1 MINSTV
7 REGGTVTQTDVEAA
21 KRARA
26 QQVYDRTRTLATGN
40 LIAQGASGF
49 FGFAANLLVDAAAIP
64 FYAQLWNEI
73 RGIYGKGEITAEA
86 TRAYVKPNIGF
97 LAQDLLWDKIV
108 GSIPII
114 GVPFNIAFAKA
125 LTWRLGAWFGF
136 LSAIDGEDDVEALT
150 AATMDLVREVFPS
163 SRSVFDFAAPDRDV
177 FVEFIASVD
186 GLTTDE
192 VQDRTKAAL
201 DALRGR

>member
-1 MINSTV
+1 
-7 REGGTVTQTDVEAA
+7 VTETDVEAA

-26 QQVYDRTRTLATGN
+26 QQVYDRTSRLATGN
-40 LIAQGASGF
+40 VVAQGASGF

-64 FYAQLWNEI
+64 FYAQLWSEI

-86 TRAYVKPNIGF
+86 AKAYLKPNIGF
-97 LAQDLLWDKIV
+97 LAQDLIWDKIV

-114 GVPFNIAFAKA
+114 GVPFNIVFAKA

-136 LSAIDGEDDVEALT
+136 LSAIDGEEDDAALT
-150 AATMDLVREVFPS
+150 ETTLRLVREIFPS
-163 SRSVFDFAAPDRDV
+163 SRSTFDFTAPDRDV
-177 FVEFIASVD
+177 FVEFIASID

-192 VQDRTKAAL
+192 VHDRTKAAL
-201 DALRGR
+201 DVLRGR

>member
-1 MINSTV
+1 
-7 REGGTVTQTDVEAA
+7 VTETDVEAA

-26 QQVYDRTRTLATGN
+26 QRVYDRTSTLATGN

-49 FGFAANLLVDAAAIP
+49 FGFAANLFVDVAAIP
-64 FYAQLWNEI
+64 FYAQLWSEV
-73 RGIYGKGEITAEA
+73 RGIYGKGEITTEA
-86 TRAYVKPNIGF
+86 AKAYLKPNIGF

-150 AATMDLVREVFPS
+150 EATMQLVREVFPS

-186 GLTTDE
+186 GLSTDE

-201 DALRGR
+201 DVLRGK

>member
-1 MINSTV
+1 V
-7 REGGTVTQTDVEAA
+7 PETDIDAA

-26 QQVYDRTRTLATGN
+26 EQVYERTSSLATGN

-64 FYAQLWNEI
+64 FYAQLWTEI

-86 TRAYVKPNIGF
+86 VRAYVKPNLGF
-97 LAQDLLWDKIV
+97 LAQDLLWDKVV

-114 GVPFNIAFAKA
+114 GIPFNIAFAKA
-125 LTWRLGAWFGF
+125 LTWRLGAWFGL
-136 LSAIDGEDDVEALT
+136 LSAIADEDDSEALT
-150 AATMDLVREVFPS
+150 RATLQLTREVFPS

-177 FVEFIASVD
+177 FVSFIASVD

-192 VQDRTKAAL
+192 VRDRTERAL
-201 DALRGR
+201 QALRGE

>member
-1 MINSTV
+1 VNQD
-7 REGGTVTQTDVEAA
+7 GFC
-21 KRARA
+21 
-26 QQVYDRTRTLATGN
+26 QVQRDEEDL
-40 LIAQGASGF
+40 
-49 FGFAANLLVDAAAIP
+49 
-64 FYAQLWNEI
+64 
-73 RGIYGKGEITAEA
+73 
-86 TRAYVKPNIGF
+86 KPNIGF
-97 LAQDLLWDKIV
+97 LAQDLLWDRIV

-125 LTWRLGAWFGF
+125 LTRRLGAWIGF

-150 AATMDLVREVFPS
+150 EATMQLVREVFPS

-201 DALRGR
+201 DVLRGR

>member
-1 MINSTV
+1 
-7 REGGTVTQTDVEAA
+7 VTQTDVEAA

-73 RGIYGKGEITAEA
+73 RDIYGKGEITAEA

-136 LSAIDGEDDVEALT
+136 LSAIEGEDDVEALT

-201 DALRGR
+201 DALRGK

>member
-1 MINSTV
+1 
-7 REGGTVTQTDVEAA
+7 VTETDVEAA

-26 QQVYDRTRTLATGN
+26 ERVYDKTATLATGN

-49 FGFAANLLVDAAAIP
+49 FGFAANIVVDVAAIP
-64 FYAQLWNEI
+64 FYAQLWSEI
-73 RGIYGKGEITAEA
+73 REIYGKGEITSEA
-86 TRAYVKPNIGF
+86 VKAYLKPNMGF
-97 LAQDLLWDKIV
+97 LAQDLVWDKIV

-114 GVPFNIAFAKA
+114 GVPFNIVFAKA

-136 LSAIDGEDDVEALT
+136 LSAIDGEDDDAALAET
-150 AATMDLVREVFPS
+150 TLQLVREVFPS
-163 SRSVFDFAAPDRDV
+163 SRSVFDFRAPDRDV

-201 DALRGR
+201 DVLRGK

>member
-1 MINSTV
+1 MT
-7 REGGTVTQTDVEAA
+7 ETDVEAA

-26 QQVYDRTRTLATGN
+26 QQVYDRTGSLATGN

-49 FGFAANLLVDAAAIP
+49 FGFAANLLVDAAAVP

-86 TRAYVKPNIGF
+86 VKAYLKPNLGF
-97 LAQDLLWDKIV
+97 LAQDLLWDKVV

-114 GVPFNIAFAKA
+114 GVPFNIVFAKA
-125 LTWRLGAWFGF
+125 LTWRLGAWFGL
-136 LSAIDGEDDVEALT
+136 LSAIADDDSEALT
-150 AATMDLVREVFPS
+150 RDTLRLTREVFPS

-177 FVEFIASVD
+177 DVFVSFIASVD

-192 VQDRTKAAL
+192 VRSRTERAL
-201 DALRGR
+201 QALRGE

>member
-1 MINSTV
+1 
-7 REGGTVTQTDVEAA
+7 
-21 KRARA
+21 
-26 QQVYDRTRTLATGN
+26 VYDRTSTLATGN

-49 FGFAANLLVDAAAIP
+49 FGFAANIFVDVAAIP
-64 FYAQLWNEI
+64 FYARLWSEV

-86 TRAYVKPNIGF
+86 ARAYLKPNVGF

-136 LSAIDGEDDVEALT
+136 LSAIDGEDDDEALT
-150 AATMDLVREVFPS
+150 EATMQLVREVFPS

-192 VQDRTKAAL
+192 VQNRTKAAL

>member
-1 MINSTV
+1 MRRRPESSGASAPQRLVHFVADRWSPCT
-7 REGGTVTQTDVEAA
+7 AA
-21 KRARA
+21 S
-26 QQVYDRTRTLATGN
+26 TLATGN

-49 FGFAANLLVDAAAIP
+49 FGFAANLFVDAAAVP
-64 FYAQLWNEI
+64 FYAQLWNEV

-86 TRAYVKPNIGF
+86 TRAYLKPNLGF

-136 LSAIDGEDDVEALT
+136 LSAIDGEDDVEAPRPRWSWSARSFPPR
-150 AATMDLVREVFPS
+150 AACS
-163 SRSVFDFAAPDRDV
+163 
-177 FVEFIASVD
+177 
-186 GLTTDE
+186 
-192 VQDRTKAAL
+192 
-201 DALRGR
+201 

>member
-1 MINSTV
+1 
-7 REGGTVTQTDVEAA
+7 VTMDVEAA

-73 RGIYGKGEITAEA
+73 RDIYGKGEITAEA